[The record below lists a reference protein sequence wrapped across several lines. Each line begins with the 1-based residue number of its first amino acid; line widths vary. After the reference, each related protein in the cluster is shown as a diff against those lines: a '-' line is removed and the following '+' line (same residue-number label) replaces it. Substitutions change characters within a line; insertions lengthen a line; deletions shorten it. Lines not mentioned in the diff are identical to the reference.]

1 MDLSMEECLRRL
13 EDTPTDLGVL
23 DELIARCSE
32 NRHVEDAARALWV
45 AVAHASRT
53 DDGKRGVELLRRLV
67 EVDPS
72 ETRSLGWLAE
82 FCARRAFPVTLGDQI
97 ERAAVLYRQQHDVPA
112 MVRWVLTLASLKH
125 HERRFADLLAAPWL
139 EQIKRHA
146 ADEKALTA
154 LGALYE
160 ALDFDEQAA
169 EYLARVA
176 EGHAASG
183 ALERAKAVLERVVRL
198 APARVDLHRRLTS
211 LADTLQV
218 GVGEALPTQRAAVE
232 RPAAAASTTPSPG
245 GLPN

>member
-1 MDLSMEECLRRL
+1 MNLSMEECLRRL
-13 EDTPTDLGVL
+13 EVTPTDLAVL

-45 AVAHASRT
+45 AAAHASRA
-53 DDGKRGVELLRRLV
+53 DDGKRGVELLKRLV
-67 EVDPS
+67 EVDPA

-82 FCARRAFPVTLGDQI
+82 FCARRAFPVMLGDQL
-97 ERAAVLYRQQHDVPA
+97 ERAALLYRQQHDIPA

-125 HERRFADLLAAPWL
+125 HERRFADLLAVPWL
-139 EQIKRHA
+139 EQLKRHG

-169 EYLARVA
+169 DYLGRVA

-183 ALERAKAVLERVVRL
+183 ALERAKAVLEHAVRL
-198 APARVDLHRRLTS
+198 APERVDLHRRLTTLS
-211 LADTLQV
+211 DTLQV
-218 GVGEALPTQRAAVE
+218 GVGEALPTQKAAVE
-232 RPAAAASTTPSPG
+232 RPAAAAATTPSPG
-245 GLPN
+245 GLLN